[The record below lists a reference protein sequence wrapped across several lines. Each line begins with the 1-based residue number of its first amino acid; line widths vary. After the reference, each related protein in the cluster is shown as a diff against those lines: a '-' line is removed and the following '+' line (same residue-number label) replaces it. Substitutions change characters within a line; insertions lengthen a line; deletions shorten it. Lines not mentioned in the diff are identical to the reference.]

1 MIMETQEEQLVEL
14 GDSAEVL
21 LKTPAFTQVIDECV
35 EASFATFCNTE
46 AMKVDQ
52 RELAHRHYLAI
63 KDVVNTLQQ
72 RVQVRDSIVEQRN
85 GDNSQEELAL

>member
-1 MIMETQEEQLVEL
+1 MEDQEEQLVDL

-21 LKTPAFTQVIDECV
+21 LQTPAFIQVIDQCV

-46 AMKVDQ
+46 AIKVDQ

-63 KDVVNTLQQ
+63 KDVVNTLKQ
-72 RVQVRDSIVEQRN
+72 RVQVRDSIIEHRN
-85 GDNSQEELAL
+85 GDNSQEEIAL